1 MVAKALIFDVDGTIA
16 ETERDGHR
24 VAFNQAFAAA
34 GLDWDWSIATY
45 GELLEISGG
54 KERIRHYLEQYL
66 EQYLEH
72 YLEHYPEQH
81 PKPEHYPPAI
91 PQDPSALTSWI
102 KQLHLDKSRRYGQIL
117 SQGTIAARPG
127 VIRLIQE
134 ARSAGVRLAIATTSA
149 LDNALTVL
157 QTALAPDAPDWF
169 EVIAAG
175 DIVATKKPDPA
186 IYRYVLE
193 QMQLNPQDC
202 IVFEDSAQGVQAA
215 TGAGLPTIVTVN
227 GYTHNHD
234 FSGATWVLSDLGEPD
249 QPCSVISGNLTP
261 PYYVDLNRLP
271 TP

>member
-45 GELLEISGG
+45 GELLEVPGG
-54 KERIRHYLEQYL
+54 KERIRHYLT
-66 EQYLEH
+66 H
-72 YLEHYPEQH
+72 YL
-81 PKPEHYPPAI
+81 KPEHYPPAV
-91 PQDPSALTSWI
+91 PQSPLVLDTWI
-102 KQLHLDKSRRYGQIL
+102 KQLHRDKSRRYGEIL

-127 VIRLIQE
+127 VIRLLQE

-175 DIVATKKPDPA
+175 DIVAAKKPDPA

-227 GYTHNHD
+227 GYTYNHD

-271 TP
+271 KP